1 MTHSLSPYIMY
12 IWENN
17 AFLNIGTTE
26 VNLDGYVKETNLNA
40 NYVILG
46 NGGSNVVAS
55 SYDLG

>member
-1 MTHSLSPYIMY
+1 MTHSPTPYTMY

-17 AFLNIGTTE
+17 VFLNIGTTE
-26 VNLDGYVKETNLNA
+26 VNLDGYVKGTNLNA